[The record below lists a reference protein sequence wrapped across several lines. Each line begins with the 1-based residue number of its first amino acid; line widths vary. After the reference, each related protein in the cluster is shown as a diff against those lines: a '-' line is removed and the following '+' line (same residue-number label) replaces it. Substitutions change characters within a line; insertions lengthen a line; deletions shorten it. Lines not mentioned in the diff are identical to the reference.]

1 MLGVDPAYQNQGMG
15 SSLIQPILEQAD
27 RDNLPC
33 YLETSTAGGVL
44 FYQRHNFEVVETMDF
59 PQEGFQVWMMI
70 RQPQSK
76 LANPCHTDKGE
87 L

>member
-1 MLGVDPAYQNQGMG
+1 MEDLHQANVPQAYWYLSMLGVDPAYQNQGVG

-33 YLETSTAGGVL
+33 YLETSTAGGVR

-59 PQEGFQVWMMI
+59 PQEGFQV
-70 RQPQSK
+70 
-76 LANPCHTDKGE
+76 
-87 L
+87 